1 MGHSGV
7 HSVVVGGGIGGMS
20 MALLL
25 AAAGRRVTLLEACP
39 KIGGFMQRFRRG
51 GVPFDTGFHFT
62 GGFENVLAQMLQ
74 VLGIDDMVK
83 EAPFRSRIFFGES
96 GRRLELPGGGVDALA
111 DYLALEFPEKRDA
124 VYGYYKCEKA
134 VVEHTPMFDL
144 RDRDLA
150 EKLMLNEYDL
160 MTLDEFFDRLGVAG
174 ELRAALG
181 SAAMCHGTPPCES
194 SVTNHCRVS
203 FGLGNHIARVERG
216 GDAFIDGFRREAEKL
231 GIEVRTGV
239 RIAKCPEVAGRREC
253 RRAVLSDGS
262 ELEFD
267 DAFLAIHPKAILEL
281 LPPEAVNAFFRRR
294 GGEMEDS
301 CGFFTVS
308 GVIDPA
314 AEAVPELTSYLSTP
328 DLNRI
333 LLPGGGGTGT
343 GMVIAEERDAAG
355 KPVRTFT
362 AFGSVWPEAT
372 ARWSE
377 KRDAAY
383 FEYKERYAQKIY
395 DEVYRVYP
403 GLRGRIDWRA
413 TSSLLTCRDYAP
425 PTGCAYGVRQKL
437 GCSRIFGRLPV
448 RNFYAIGQSA
458 LIPGMLGTM
467 MASFLMFRQVAGE
480 AAYWK
485 LIEARLR

>member
-1 MGHSGV
+1 
-7 HSVVVGGGIGGMS
+7 
-20 MALLL
+20 
-25 AAAGRRVTLLEACP
+25 
-39 KIGGFMQRFRRG
+39 
-51 GVPFDTGFHFT
+51 
-62 GGFENVLAQMLQ
+62 
-74 VLGIDDMVK
+74 
-83 EAPFRSRIFFGES
+83 
-96 GRRLELPGGGVDALA
+96 
-111 DYLALEFPEKRDA
+111 
-124 VYGYYKCEKA
+124 
-134 VVEHTPMFDL
+134 
-144 RDRDLA
+144 
-150 EKLMLNEYDL
+150 
-160 MTLDEFFDRLGVAG
+160 MTTTA
-174 ELRAALG
+174 
-181 SAAMCHGTPPCES
+181 
-194 SVTNHCRVS
+194 
-203 FGLGNHIARVERG
+203 
-216 GDAFIDGFRREAEKL
+216 
-231 GIEVRTGV
+231 
-239 RIAKCPEVAGRREC
+239 
-253 RRAVLSDGS
+253 
-262 ELEFD
+262 
-267 DAFLAIHPKAILEL
+267 
-281 LPPEAVNAFFRRR
+281 
-294 GGEMEDS
+294 
-301 CGFFTVS
+301 
-308 GVIDPA
+308 
-314 AEAVPELTSYLSTP
+314 
-328 DLNRI
+328 
-333 LLPGGGGTGT
+333 GGGTGT

>member
-1 MGHSGV
+1 MKHSDI
-7 HSVVVGGGIGGMS
+7 HSIVVGSGIGGMS

-25 AAAGRRVTLLEACP
+25 AAAQRRVTLLEVRP

-74 VLGIDDMVK
+74 VLGIDDLVK
-83 EAPFRSRIFFGES
+83 EAPFRSRIFLGES
-96 GRRLELPGGGVDALA
+96 GRRLDLPGGGIDALA
-111 DYLALEFPEKRDA
+111 DYLASEFAEKRDA
-124 VYGYYKCEKA
+124 VYHYYKCEKA

-150 EKLMLNEYDL
+150 EKLALNEYDL
-160 MTLDEFFDRLGVAG
+160 MTLDEFFDRLGVVG
-174 ELRAALG
+174 ELRAVLG
-181 SAAMCHGTPPCES
+181 SPAMCHGTPPCDS
-194 SVTNHCRVS
+194 SVTHHCRVS
-203 FGLGNHIARVERG
+203 FGLGNHIARVECG

-239 RIAKCPEVAGRREC
+239 CIAKCLKEAGCREC
-253 RRAVLSDGS
+253 RRVVLSDGS

-267 DAFLAIHPKAILEL
+267 DMFLAIHPKAILNL
-281 LPPEAVNAFFRRR
+281 LPEEAVNTFFRRR
-294 GGEMEDS
+294 IEALEDS
-301 CGFFTVS
+301 CGFFSVF
-308 GVIDPA
+308 GVIEPTA
-314 AEAVPELTSYLSTP
+314 KAMPELTSYLSTN

-333 LLPGGGGTGT
+333 LLPGRGGTGT
-343 GMVIAEERDAAG
+343 GMVIAEEKDAAG
-355 KPVRTFT
+355 KRLRTFT
-362 AFGSVWPEAT
+362 AFSSVWPEDT
-372 ARWSE
+372 ARWNE
-377 KRDAAY
+377 KRDAMY
-383 FEYKERYAQKIY
+383 LEYKERYAQRIY

-403 GLRGRIDWRA
+403 ELRGRVDWKA
-413 TSSLLTCRDYAP
+413 SSSLLTFRDYAP

-437 GCSRIFGRLPV
+437 GISRIFGRLPV

-467 MASFLMFRQVAGE
+467 MASFLMFRQIVGE

-485 LIEARLR
+485 LLETRLR